1 MTALQKL
8 RHHQGLLVGLILF
21 ALFAFVLGEVISSRD
36 RIFSSDRTTVAS
48 VGDNKLG
55 VEEYRAM
62 INEFMEAN
70 KQYNVG
76 YGMAAEQVYQNW
88 VLQNVREEQ
97 YAKAGIT
104 VGPNRGVMNGVLA
117 LDEVKQLFSNAFGEV
132 DEAALLQYV
141 RSVRSALENGNQDAQ
156 NAWNAWLAMKERGR
170 NDQMAAQYSDM
181 VRAGVNVTDIDEKM
195 EYAYQNNQVDGKVAY
210 VPYSSIDDKDVPV
223 SDAEIDEYVKKNPD
237 GFKRPETRDIQYV
250 LVPIAPSEKDAKEV
264 EDKISALLNDK
275 AEFNTRTNTTD
286 TIYGFARTENDSV
299 VVNANT
305 DAGTRYQG
313 RYAKEFANADMEKWI
328 SGASKGSI
336 YGPYREGDAYKL
348 SKLIDTKQ
356 MADSVSVSHILI
368 SYQGNQVMQDASIT
382 RTKDAAAA
390 LADSLLNVIKSG
402 KAAFDAVAK
411 EFSDDQTAKEN
422 GGKIGWTVY
431 SGSAQDVE
439 NFLFFNPKGSVK
451 VLETPMGYH
460 VFRIDD
466 VKNVSKAYKVATIT
480 NYINPS
486 RESAAVALSKAQAL
500 AAKNPS
506 VEEFVA
512 NAAKEGYNVIPVVDL
527 TILHTEFTGIGDQS
541 SIVRWAYEKGRK
553 VSDTKVFDIPNNH
566 VVAIVSGMR
575 PEGLASAVEVRAE
588 VEPLI
593 AKDKKIKI
601 IEAKFKNAKG
611 SIEEIAKAAG
621 AQVMDATS
629 LTLSTPIIA
638 GAGRAPRTVG
648 TMFGMNEGQVSAPVS
663 DETGVFVATVTA
675 KREAPATEDYTA
687 EKNIL
692 TEVFNANLGTLLPAL
707 EKKADIK
714 DNRVKIEKMYN

>member
-237 GFKRPETRDIQYV
+237 GFKRP
-250 LVPIAPSEKDAKEV
+250 LKLP
-264 EDKISALLNDK
+264 
-275 AEFNTRTNTTD
+275 
-286 TIYGFARTENDSV
+286 
-299 VVNANT
+299 
-305 DAGTRYQG
+305 
-313 RYAKEFANADMEKWI
+313 KWC
-328 SGASKGSI
+328 
-336 YGPYREGDAYKL
+336 
-348 SKLIDTKQ
+348 Q
-356 MADSVSVSHILI
+356 
-368 SYQGNQVMQDASIT
+368 
-382 RTKDAAAA
+382 
-390 LADSLLNVIKSG
+390 
-402 KAAFDAVAK
+402 
-411 EFSDDQTAKEN
+411 
-422 GGKIGWTVY
+422 
-431 SGSAQDVE
+431 
-439 NFLFFNPKGSVK
+439 
-451 VLETPMGYH
+451 
-460 VFRIDD
+460 
-466 VKNVSKAYKVATIT
+466 
-480 NYINPS
+480 
-486 RESAAVALSKAQAL
+486 
-500 AAKNPS
+500 
-506 VEEFVA
+506 
-512 NAAKEGYNVIPVVDL
+512 
-527 TILHTEFTGIGDQS
+527 
-541 SIVRWAYEKGRK
+541 
-553 VSDTKVFDIPNNH
+553 
-566 VVAIVSGMR
+566 
-575 PEGLASAVEVRAE
+575 
-588 VEPLI
+588 
-593 AKDKKIKI
+593 
-601 IEAKFKNAKG
+601 
-611 SIEEIAKAAG
+611 
-621 AQVMDATS
+621 
-629 LTLSTPIIA
+629 
-638 GAGRAPRTVG
+638 
-648 TMFGMNEGQVSAPVS
+648 
-663 DETGVFVATVTA
+663 
-675 KREAPATEDYTA
+675 
-687 EKNIL
+687 
-692 TEVFNANLGTLLPAL
+692 
-707 EKKADIK
+707 
-714 DNRVKIEKMYN
+714 